1 MCFSTHTLLKGEQ
14 EVSDN
19 DFSSKIDRSVIDRM
33 SIETLKGLI
42 KDDFDSPNG
51 MLDAETLLYITGVL
65 AKKEE
70 QSGNKA
76 PDVEASLQKFKRE
89 YTPINEN
96 NSTFGN
102 TQNEVGEIK
111 LPKHKTRKKPVNQ
124 LLIAAAVIALMVTV
138 TIGASAAGFNL
149 WDTIV
154 NWASETFGFNQQ
166 AGKSDEWQIPEQ
178 LTDIKN
184 YLAEQAVSPKSVLP
198 TYLSEKYTVKN
209 TDFFDMEYYVLITC
223 CLENGNSE
231 IILQYKIYPTEADT
245 GDSAVYQK
253 DSQPPEEYV
262 AGGIKHYITSNN
274 GDWRCTWTS
283 GNVECS
289 ISGVD
294 SQEEIIKII
303 DSIYGE

>member
-1 MCFSTHTLLKGEQ
+1 M
-14 EVSDN
+14 SDN
-19 DFSSKIDRSVIDRM
+19 GLSSKIDRSVIGRM

-42 KDDFDSPNG
+42 MDDFDSPNG
-51 MLDAETLLYITGVL
+51 MLDTETLLYITEVL

-70 QSGNKA
+70 EAGNEA
-76 PDVEASLQKFKRE
+76 PDVEASLQRLKRE
-89 YTPINEN
+89 YTLINEN
-96 NSTFGN
+96 DSTFGN

-166 AGKSDEWQIPEQ
+166 ADESDDGQIPEQ
-178 LTDIKN
+178 LTNLADLLLEQETTPKN
-184 YLAEQAVSPKSVLP
+184 ILP
-198 TYLSEKYTVKN
+198 TYLPEGYTEKEILN
-209 TDFFDMEYYVLITC
+209 FDMGDYILIVC
-223 CLENGNSE
+223 SLENDGNE
-231 IILQYKIYPTEADT
+231 IVLQYKVYLNGADS

-253 DSQPPEEYV
+253 DSQPPEEYI
-262 AGGIKHYITSNN
+262 ASGITHYITSNN
-274 GDWRCTWTS
+274 GYLRGTWVRE
-283 GNVECS
+283 NVECS
-289 ISGVD
+289 ISGID
-294 SQEEIIKII
+294 SREEIIKII